1 MKPILTTHVVHPAS
15 AVHSLNLEARSK
27 SLPSLAY
34 GPQMKFH
41 KVHAVEKSHMC
52 PHLGLLAEQLT
63 PYGRPTL

>member
-1 MKPILTTHVVHPAS
+1 MKPILTAHIVHPAS

-34 GPQMKFH
+34 GQQMKFH

-52 PHLGLLAEQLT
+52 PHLELLAEQLT